1 MPRHVCAARPVA
13 VPIAVAGLL
22 ARQSAAIDTRPAEF
36 AAAPTLD
43 GGRRSAYSAGRGDPN
58 RDHAPVIGRAAWSP
72 FSAADCTEK
81 DTVSMQ

>member
-1 MPRHVCAARPVA
+1 V
-13 VPIAVAGLL
+13 G
-22 ARQSAAIDTRPAEF
+22 RQIAAIDTRPAEF